1 MAAKILDNGTL
12 VTLGLVG
19 VVAAAGVVA
28 QRGAGSLARSTGRSV
43 LAVSRMDD
51 PYEDVRPGWYITN
64 TEFGEPV
71 AGPFQTEASAR
82 QHLSWLEGRV
92 GAANK
97 AGLYG
102 SRSSMTCPGC
112 GQPITFDQGFTE
124 CGGEGEGI
132 CAEAVFAF
140 DQKVHGRPHAVAEWK
155 EMWENKRMPT
165 QKKCDAIMAAHNAV
179 ASGLY
184 GSRSKAPG
192 VRHHDELKAKVEAA
206 HPDIVRQGGSVFHGW
221 GLGPSVGPARYGWW
235 ARWPSGRLDYLGRT
249 AYEAEH
255 EGRRATEDDD
265 TDTE

>member
-43 LAVSRMDD
+43 LIVSRMDD
-51 PYEDVRPGWYITN
+51 PYEGVRPGWYITN
-64 TEFGEPV
+64 TESGVEV
-71 AGPFQTEASAR
+71 AGPFQTEAGAR
-82 QHLSWLEGRV
+82 RHLSSLEGRV

-179 ASGLY
+179 ASGCTGADPRRLAFY
-184 GSRSKAPG
+184 
-192 VRHHDELKAKVEAA
+192 RHD
-206 HPDIVRQGGSVFHGW
+206 
-221 GLGPSVGPARYGWW
+221 
-235 ARWPSGRLDYLGRT
+235 RW
-249 AYEAEH
+249 
-255 EGRRATEDDD
+255 
-265 TDTE
+265 

>member
-19 VVAAAGVVA
+19 VVAA
-28 QRGAGSLARSTGRSV
+28 
-43 LAVSRMDD
+43 
-51 PYEDVRPGWYITN
+51 
-64 TEFGEPV
+64 
-71 AGPFQTEASAR
+71 
-82 QHLSWLEGRV
+82 V

-124 CGGEGEGI
+124 CGGQGEGI

-179 ASGLY
+179 VAAVGAAKKAGLY
-184 GSRSKAPG
+184 GSRSQ
-192 VRHHDELKAKVEAA
+192 H
-206 HPDIVRQGGSVFHGW
+206 
-221 GLGPSVGPARYGWW
+221 ARYIVATVHNGTDWGVFK
-235 ARWPSGRLDYLGRT
+235 ASAEDMRHGDDMTHAKAVKSAKDAAAGQKGSRWYDFGDVEYD
-249 AYEAEH
+249 AYE
-255 EGRRATEDDD
+255 D
-265 TDTE
+265 